1 MQILDPKVRRWTK
14 SEYRQMAELGW
25 FEHQRVELV
34 KGEVVLMSPQ
44 KPQHFA
50 AIDRVTEVL
59 RKAFGTNF
67 WVRSQGPI
75 DLRADSEPEP
85 DMSVVAGRREDYT
98 EHPKTAILLVEVS
111 ESSLAFDRHQKGEL
125 YAEAGIPEYWIV
137 NLIDRVLEVYR
148 DPGPASSSAAGFCY
162 ALTTTYTRQ
171 GLVTPVGLPSRSIS
185 VAELLG

>member
-1 MQILDPKVRRWTK
+1 M
-14 SEYRQMAELGW
+14 
-25 FEHQRVELV
+25 
-34 KGEVVLMSPQ
+34 
-44 KPQHFA
+44 
-50 AIDRVTEVL
+50 
-59 RKAFGTNF
+59 
-67 WVRSQGPI
+67 
-75 DLRADSEPEP
+75 RADSEPEP
-85 DMSVVAGRREDYT
+85 DVSVVAGRREDYT

-148 DPGPASSSAAGFCY
+148 DLGPASSSAAGFCY